1 MTALFRLCTALLWL
15 LLAAGFAAAAPSP
28 GIRTDRLILA
38 PQSSAP
44 GCTSGSACVY
54 LLAAD
59 SQLYAVDGTG
69 AVLKVH
75 SATAV
80 RSSSNC
86 SALASPANGD
96 VCYDTTSGI
105 FRFYSGG
112 WTTPTSND
120 ALVVHKAGSET
131 VTGAKTFSAATVL
144 GGGATLG
151 ADLAGGGFKGTGFGQ
166 GTSSGQLLTA
176 GRQVLASAPLT
187 GGGAL
192 TGDLTLGLSVSAPL
206 AVGGGALV
214 IDAAGLVYDRPKGA
228 GVGTLGTGTFYLNSP
243 GGAAGASER
252 PLSIGTRAGTLR
264 ALYCNLGT
272 APGGVATVV
281 VTVRVAAADS
291 ALTCTITGA
300 ATSCNDTSHTPSVS
314 AGQSLS
320 VKAVSSAGTAA
331 DLICAFEQTN

>member
-28 GIRTDRLILA
+28 GIRTDRLVLA

-44 GCTSGSACVY
+44 GCISGSACVY

-59 SQLYAVDGTG
+59 SQLYGVDGSG
-69 AVLKVH
+69 VLLKIH
-75 SATAV
+75 SAKAV
-80 RSSSNC
+80 RTSSNC

-96 VCYDTTSGI
+96 VCYDTTAST

-120 ALVVHKAGSET
+120 ALVVHKAGTET
-131 VTGAKTFSAATVL
+131 ITGAKTFSAATVL

-176 GRQVLASAPLT
+176 GRQVLTSAPLT

-206 AVGGGALV
+206 AVGGGALL
-214 IDAAGLVYDRPKGA
+214 IDAAGLVYDRPSGA
-228 GVGTLGTGTFYLNSP
+228 GVGALGAGTVYLNAP
-243 GGAAGASER
+243 GSAAGASER
-252 PLSIGTRAGTLR
+252 ALAIGTRAGTLR
-264 ALYCNLGT
+264 ALYCSLGT
-272 APGGVATVV
+272 APGGADTVV
-281 VTVRVAAADS
+281 ATVRVAASDS
-291 ALTCTITGA
+291 VLTCTITGA
-300 ATSCNDTSHTPSVS
+300 ATSCNDTTHTASVS